1 MDAIS
6 WLIVLLAGA
15 LVLFLLAVRRRDR
28 RRDGVGGGRS
38 PMADA
43 SGTGFLDDSAGSH
56 HGHDGHGAGHGDG
69 GAGHGDGGA
78 GHGGDGGGGG
88 HH

>member
-28 RRDGVGGGRS
+28 RHDGMGGGRS

-43 SGTGFLDDSAGSH
+43 SGTGFLDAH